1 MGVNMFKKIFLTIS
15 SLSILLSI
23 GCSDLTKENY
33 DRLKVGMSYSE
44 VETILGEADQCI
56 GTIGIKNCK
65 WGDDKKYIAVNFA
78 EDKIIIYS
86 GQGF

>member
-1 MGVNMFKKIFLTIS
+1 MFKKIVLTIA

-23 GCSDLTKENY
+23 GSSDLTKENY

-44 VETILGEADQCI
+44 VETILGEADQCS
-56 GTIGIKNCK
+56 GTIGIKNCI

-78 EDKIIIYS
+78 GDKVIIYS
-86 GQGF
+86 GQGL